1 MDTKNDFFIHLPSN
15 VQTDYTKEN
24 SPNHYHTT
32 LPRPVEMDHS
42 EWRVA
47 LYEITYPHTW
57 NNVSKP
63 GNRLQLTV
71 IDENGRA
78 HNKTVHVDPAY
89 FANGYDL
96 GRAVTREIDIRG
108 GKTTFSY
115 NHSTNK
121 MRIKLPD
128 NETILLS
135 QKMAR
140 QMGCFADTE
149 FPTPKGREARA
160 ARDRLRREREEMED
174 TRAGRDEEEPSGENK
189 DVPLPETEGEE
200 EAPLTNIER
209 NEEEPAQE
217 RRESNADTLRE
228 REPRTIRRR
237 PEILSHATYTSDYGL
252 DLNLNTHSLY
262 VYCSIVEETLVG
274 NKFVKLLRRVPTH
287 PKRHGEYITESFV
300 NLQYLPLCTAFIKYI
315 EILITDDVGKQ

>member
-1 MDTKNDFFIHLPSN
+1 MDTKNDFFIHLHSN

-32 LPRPVEMDHS
+32 LPRPIEMDPS

-47 LYEITYPHTW
+47 LYEITYAHTW

-108 GKTTFSY
+108 GKTTFS
-115 NHSTNK
+115 NDHSTKK

-128 NETILLS
+128 NETIFLGKKNGATNGVVYRHWIS
-135 QKMAR
+135 Y
-140 QMGCFADTE
+140 
-149 FPTPKGREARA
+149 P
-160 ARDRLRREREEMED
+160 ER
-174 TRAGRDEEEPSGENK
+174 TRS
-189 DVPLPETEGEE
+189 
-200 EAPLTNIER
+200 
-209 NEEEPAQE
+209 
-217 RRESNADTLRE
+217 ESR
-228 REPRTIRRR
+228 
-237 PEILSHATYTSDYGL
+237 
-252 DLNLNTHSLY
+252 
-262 VYCSIVEETLVG
+262 
-274 NKFVKLLRRVPTH
+274 
-287 PKRHGEYITESFV
+287 KR
-300 NLQYLPLCTAFIKYI
+300 
-315 EILITDDVGKQ
+315 